1 MITIT
6 ERTEADLAQ
15 LDGLAREVRALDGYP
30 VWLPDDDMLRFLAVP
45 ASLRAWTARNDGG
58 VLVGHVAL
66 NVNSSEAVHEVL
78 RSCGLDDQRVGVVA
92 RLFVSPT
99 SRRRGVAQML
109 LGHAATAAREAGLVP
124 VLDVVSTFSPA
135 IALYERAGWTRLG
148 VATLVRTDGVSID
161 EVVFALLPG

>member
-1 MITIT
+1 MTTII
-6 ERTEADLAQ
+6 ERTEADLVE
-15 LDGLAREVRALDGYP
+15 LDGLARKVRGLDGYP

-45 ASLRAWTARNDGG
+45 ASLAAWTALDDMG

-66 NVNSSEAVHEVL
+66 NASSSEAVHEVL
-78 RSCGLDDQRVGVVA
+78 RSCGLDDQHVGVVA
-92 RLFVSPT
+92 RLFVSPNA
-99 SRRRGVAQML
+99 RRRGVAQVL

-148 VATLVRTDGVSID
+148 KATVARPDGESID
-161 EVVFALLPG
+161 EVVFGLLPG